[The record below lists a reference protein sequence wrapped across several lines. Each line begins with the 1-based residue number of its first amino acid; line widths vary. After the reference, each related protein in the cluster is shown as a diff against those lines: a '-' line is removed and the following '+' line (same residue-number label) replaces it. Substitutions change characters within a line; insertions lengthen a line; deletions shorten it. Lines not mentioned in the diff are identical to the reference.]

1 MTDRAS
7 DSHDGSRALPAPRV
21 TKANRLRF
29 SLVWLVPVVAIM
41 IGASL
46 LIHNYLETG
55 PRIEIE
61 FNTAEGLEA
70 GKTEVRFKE
79 VAVGRVEKVSL
90 SDDHKRVV
98 AIVRLDRSAADMAR
112 EDTQFWVVRPR
123 IGTAGISGL
132 GTLLSGVFI
141 GVDAGVSEVERTR
154 FVGLESPPSIL
165 RGEPGSSFALVASD
179 LGSLDF
185 GSPIY
190 YRRTKVGRVVGYT
203 LDPKQDELTVKIFVD
218 APYNQLVTPQ
228 TRFWNASGVDL
239 TLNANGLTLDTQT
252 LSSVLAGG
260 VAFDRLPSTLPQ
272 VAAADGSRFMLF
284 NDRKSALA
292 PPDGESVRARMVFDQ
307 SVRGLAVDAPVDF
320 LGVEIGKVSSITLHR
335 DVRRR
340 RFPVEVVVDLYPLRL
355 GSLRDALLVAPAGGR
370 SPPETPAESSEP
382 VRTKGM
388 LAIQRLVA
396 QGLKAQM
403 RTGNLLTGQLYVA
416 LDFFSRGDTE
426 SKTAPKVASKDAGR
440 ANNGKRLTQRERR
453 ERRDERAAQLA
464 EQAAEQAAADG
475 IITLPTVAGTLSE
488 IQPQVAQIVEKLS
501 RIPFDTIGRD
511 VQGVIGKADQAITRL
526 TPEAAKA
533 VTDLQATLA
542 KAQASIDRL
551 DRNVLD
557 ENSSVQIQAGQALA
571 EVQRAAQSLRVLADY
586 LQRNP
591 QSLIRGKPGDEPL
604 STGRDRRPVNREPA
618 LTSPVPAHGIARPTT
633 LPPAAA
639 TSSPQK

>member
-1 MTDRAS
+1 M
-7 DSHDGSRALPAPRV
+7 PRV
-21 TKANRLRF
+21 VKANRLRF
-29 SLVWLVPVVAIM
+29 SLVWLVPIIAIM

-46 LIHNYLETG
+46 LIRNYLETG
-55 PRIEIE
+55 PEIEIE
-61 FNTAEGLEA
+61 FTTAEGLEA

-79 VAVGRVEKVSL
+79 VAVGRVERVSL
-90 SDDHKRVV
+90 RDDHKRVV
-98 AIVRLDRSAADMAR
+98 AIVRLDRSAATMAR

-132 GTLLSGVFI
+132 GTLLSGVYI
-141 GVDAGVSEVERTR
+141 GVDEGVSEVERTH
-154 FVGLESPPSIL
+154 FSGLESPPFIL
-165 RGEPGSSFALVASD
+165 RGEPGSSFALVATD
-179 LGSLDF
+179 LGSLDV

-190 YRRTKVGRVVGYT
+190 YRRTKVGRVVGYS
-203 LDPKQDELTVKIFVD
+203 LDPKQDELTVKIFID

-260 VAFDRLPSTLPQ
+260 VAFDRLPSELTQ
-272 VAAADGSRFMLF
+272 AAAADGSRFMLF

-292 PPDGESVRARMVFDQ
+292 PPDGEAVRARMVFNQ
-307 SVRGLAVDAPVDF
+307 SIRGLAVDAPVDF
-320 LGVEIGKVSSITLHR
+320 LGVEIGKVSQITLQR

-355 GSLRDALLVAPAGGR
+355 GSLRDALLAAPATGD
-370 SPPETPAESSEP
+370 SPQAPAESTDP
-382 VRTKGM
+382 VRTKGK

-403 RTGNLLTGQLYVA
+403 RTGNLLTGQLYIA

-426 SKTAPKVASKDAGR
+426 SATAPKVVAKKAGK
-440 ANNGKRLTQRERR
+440 ADDKRLTRRERR
-453 ERRDERAAQLA
+453 ERREERAARLA
-464 EQAAEQAAADG
+464 DQAADQAAANG

-511 VQGVIGKADQAITRL
+511 VQSAVGKADQAMGKADQALGRL
-526 TPEAAKA
+526 TPEALKA
-533 VTDLQATLA
+533 VSELQATLA
-542 KAQASIDRL
+542 KAQTAIDRL
-551 DRNVLD
+551 DRNLLD
-557 ENSSVQIQAGQALA
+557 ENSSVQIQAGQTLA
-571 EVQRAAQSLRVLADY
+571 EVQRAAQALRVLADY

-591 QSLIRGKPGDEPL
+591 QSLLRGKPADEPL
-604 STGRDRRPVNREPA
+604 STGRRVRPANREPA
-618 LTSPVPAHGIARPTT
+618 ATSPIPPIDAAQPAPG
-633 LPPAAA
+633 PAGAA
-639 TSSPQK
+639 PSSPPR

>member
-1 MTDRAS
+1 MSEQAPDTRES
-7 DSHDGSRALPAPRV
+7 GRALPAPRI
-21 TKANRLRF
+21 TKANRFRF
-29 SLVWLVPVVAIM
+29 SLVWLVPIVAIM

-46 LIHNYLETG
+46 LIRNYLETG

-79 VAVGRVEKVSL
+79 VAVGRVEKVVL
-90 SDDHKRVV
+90 REDHKRVV
-98 AIVRLDRSAADMAR
+98 AMVRLDRSAATMAR

-132 GTLLSGVFI
+132 GTLLSGAYI
-141 GVDAGVSEVERTR
+141 GVDEGVSEVERIR
-154 FVGLESPPSIL
+154 FAGLESPPFIL

-179 LGSLDF
+179 LGSLDV

-190 YRRTKVGRVVGYT
+190 YRRSKVGRVVGYS

-260 VAFDRLPSTLPQ
+260 VAFDRLPSAAPQ
-272 VAAADGSRFMLF
+272 AAAADGSRFMLF

-292 PPDGESVRARMVFDQ
+292 PPDGEPVQARMVFDQ
-307 SVRGLAVDAPVDF
+307 SIRGLAVDAPVDF
-320 LGVEIGKVSSITLHR
+320 LGVEIGKVHTITLQR

-340 RFPVEVVVDLYPLRL
+340 RFPVEVIVDLYPLRL
-355 GSLRDALLVAPAGGR
+355 GSLRDALLGAPVGGDATQV
-370 SPPETPAESSEP
+370 PTEATDP
-382 VRTKGM
+382 VRTKGT

-403 RTGNLLTGQLYVA
+403 RAGNLLTGQLYIA
-416 LDFFSRGDTE
+416 LDFFNGDTE
-426 SKTAPKVASKDAGR
+426 PKSKVSKAAVKESGNAS
-440 ANNGKRLTQRERR
+440 NGKSLSRRERR
-453 ERRDERAAQLA
+453 ERREERASRVADKLA
-464 EQAAEQAAADG
+464 EQAAANG

-488 IQPQVAQIVEKLS
+488 IQPQLAQIVEKLS

-511 VQGVIGKADQAITRL
+511 VQSAVGKADQAITRL
-526 TPEAAKA
+526 TPQALKA
-533 VTDLQATLA
+533 VAELQATLA
-542 KAQASIDRL
+542 KAQASIDHL
-551 DRNVLD
+551 DRNVLA
-557 ENSSVQIQAGQALA
+557 ENSSVQIQAGQTLA
-571 EVQRAAQSLRVLADY
+571 EVQRAAQALRVLADY

-591 QSLIRGKPGDEPL
+591 QSLIRGKPADEPL
-604 STGRDRRPVNREPA
+604 STGRGIRPAIREPA
-618 LTSPVPAHGIARPTT
+618 AAPNPAGRSGQSTT
-633 LPPAAA
+633 GPAAA
-639 TSSPQK
+639 APSGPQR